1 MTHALTAHLGLN
13 DFNAAL
19 LASDA
24 AMLHALVLTAQAL
37 IILYRTKDLSAE
49 EAIFFGLKRPI
60 VDGLRLF
67 DLSVRPIPDLF
78 WRSQADSD
86 GRVVYGVLW
95 LFVEVVNVLHDR
107 LQL

>member
-1 MTHALTAHLGLN
+1 LN
-13 DFNAAL
+13 NFNATL
-19 LASDA
+19 LAGDTTV
-24 AMLHALVLTAQAL
+24 LHALVFSTQAL
-37 IILYRTKDLSAE
+37 VVLHRTKDLCTE
-49 EAIFFGLKRPI
+49 EAIFFGLECPI

-67 DLSVRPIPDLF
+67 DLTVRPIPNLI

-95 LFVEVVNVLHDR
+95 LFVEVVDVLHER

>member
-1 MTHALTAHLGLN
+1 LN
-13 DFNAAL
+13 DFNATL
-19 LASDA
+19 FTSDT
-24 AMLHALVLTAQAL
+24 AMLHALVFSTQTLV
-37 IILYRTKDLSAE
+37 ILHRTEDLRAE
-49 EAIFFGLKRPI
+49 EAIFFGLERPI

-67 DLSVRPIPDLF
+67 DLSVRPIPNLI